1 MKLIQTLTVI
11 TAMAFS
17 TAIFAQEAATS
28 PTTPKA
34 AACEKCSKDAQGC
47 DSKDAKGCASK
58 DGKEGK
64 GCGMMGKGK
73 GKGCGCKKATGTA
86 PAAPAAPAPAAK

>member
-34 AACEKCSKDAQGC
+34 AACEKCSKDGKGC
-47 DSKDAKGCASK
+47 ASKDSKDGKGCASK

-64 GCGMMGKGK
+64 GCGSMGKGK
-73 GKGCGCKKATGTA
+73 GKGCGCKKATE
-86 PAAPAAPAPAAK
+86 AAPAAPAPAAK